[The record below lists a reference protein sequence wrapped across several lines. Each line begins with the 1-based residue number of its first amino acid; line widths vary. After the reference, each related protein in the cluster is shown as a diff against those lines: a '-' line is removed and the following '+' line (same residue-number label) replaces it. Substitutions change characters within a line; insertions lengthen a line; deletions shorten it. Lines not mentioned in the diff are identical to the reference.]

1 MANKHSMRLSA
12 RAIVAALV
20 MTVGV
25 LAVIVRVGYL
35 SLYRGEEL
43 RYKAER
49 RQLSD
54 SVISAGRGAIY
65 DANMK
70 VLAQSAST
78 WLIYAVPSKINDD
91 KNGGKTAEEKIEI
104 LVANLGEI
112 LGVDEKELRKDLSN
126 HDSGY
131 VKIKGQVEKEPKEK
145 VVEFRSKY
153 DFQEVIGIDED
164 SKRYYPYSSF
174 ASSVI
179 GFVNADGEGSGG
191 VEQEYNDV
199 LTGVE
204 GRRITSKNGRNEAI
218 GTDYETVYEAQQGV
232 GVVLTIDE
240 TIQYYLEEALSQA
253 IIDHKAMNAY
263 GIVMEV
269 DTGAILAMS
278 TMPGYDLNDPR
289 TIQNSKLIDE
299 LLEDSEDEAEETE
312 EETTEPETEQAEENA
327 EEKTDKKQE
336 AARTL
341 TAAQQKKIRE
351 NENYLNAL
359 FAQWR
364 NRVISDTY
372 EPGSVFKTYVLSA
385 ALEEGVVDENT
396 SYTCVGG
403 IQVADHYIKCWKTS
417 GHGTETLAQGLMN
430 SCNPFFITIGQKM
443 GAKLFYKYFEA
454 FGFTEKTG
462 IDLPGEVTPKAGV
475 TYHTLEGLNL
485 PELSSSSFGQTFQIS
500 PIQMIT
506 GISCIANG
514 GKLMRPYVVAKT
526 IDADGNTIT
535 ETKPVVRR
543 QVISEKTSK
552 QVASIMEEVVSH
564 GTGKNAY
571 VAGYRVAGKTG
582 TSEKLT
588 NEAEEKYIASFSG
601 FAPADNP
608 KIAVL
613 VAIDEPEGEHGG
625 GAIAAPIVG
634 SIFEKTLVYLNVEA
648 QYTDEEL
655 AKITKTAP
663 SVVGK
668 TVSAAKNEVSSAGF
682 SIKVVGDGETVIS
695 QMPSPNSSLP
705 ADGVIVVYT
714 EQDSSA
720 LKAEVPNLTGM
731 TISQVNRYAV
741 DNGFNIKIIGA
752 TYNNGE
758 VVSYRQSVEAGTK
771 AEIGTVITVY
781 FKSNVNVVDG

>member
-1 MANKHSMRLSA
+1 MRLSA

>member
-1 MANKHSMRLSA
+1 MSKKHSLRLRA
-12 RAIVAALV
+12 RGIIAALV

-25 LAVIVRVGYL
+25 LAVILRVGYL
-35 SLYRGEEL
+35 SLFRGEEL

-54 SVISAGRGAIY
+54 SVITAGRGAIY

-78 WLIYAVPSKINDD
+78 WLVYAVPSMIKDD
-91 KNGGKTAEEKIEI
+91 KDGGKTAEEKIEI

-112 LGVDEKELRKDLSN
+112 LGVDEKELRKGLSN
-126 HDSGY
+126 QDSGY
-131 VKIKGQVEKEPKEK
+131 YKVKGQVEKEAKEK
-145 VVEFRSKY
+145 VVAFRSEY

-179 GFVNADGEGSGG
+179 GFVNADGVGSGG
-191 VEQEYNDV
+191 VEQEYNGV

-204 GRRITSKNGRNEAI
+204 GRRITSKNGRNETI
-218 GTDYETVYEAQQGV
+218 GADYETVYEAQQGV

-240 TIQYYLEEALSQA
+240 TIQYYLEEALNQA
-253 IIDHKAMNAY
+253 IIDHNAMNAY
-263 GIVMEV
+263 GIVMDV
-269 DTGAILAMS
+269 QTGAILAMS
-278 TMPGYDLNDPR
+278 TSPGYDLNDPR
-289 TIQNSKLIDE
+289 TISNPKLIDE
-299 LLEDSEDEAEETE
+299 LLEDETDEETDEDEET
-312 EETTEPETEQAEENA
+312 A
-327 EEKTDKKQE
+327 EEKTTEKE
-336 AARTL
+336 TTAAEENEENKENKTAEQL
-341 TAAQQKKIRE
+341 TASQQKKIKE
-351 NENYLNAL
+351 NEHYLDAL

-364 NRVISDTY
+364 NRVVSDTY

-385 ALEEGVVDENT
+385 ALEEGVVDENMT
-396 SYTCVGG
+396 YTCVGG
-403 IQVADHYIKCWKTS
+403 IQVADHFIKCWKTS
-417 GHGTETLAQGLMN
+417 GHGHETLAQGLMN

-443 GAKLFYKYFEA
+443 GAETFYKYFEA

-462 IDLPGEVTPKAGV
+462 IDLPGEVSPKAGV

-514 GKLMRPYVVAKT
+514 GKLMKPYVVAKT
-526 IDADGNTIT
+526 VDNEGNTIS

-571 VAGYRVAGKTG
+571 VPGYRVAGKTG

-588 NEAEEKYIASFSG
+588 NDGKYIASFSG

-634 SIFEKTLVYLNVEA
+634 SIFEKTLVYLNVEP

-655 AKITKTAP
+655 SKITKTAP

-668 TVSAAKNEVSSAGF
+668 TVSAAQNEISSAGF
-682 SIKVVGDGETVIS
+682 TVKVIGNGDTVLS

-705 ADGVIVVYT
+705 ADGVVVVYT
-714 EQDSSA
+714 EQDA
-720 LKAEVPNLTGM
+720 QAVTAQVPSLTGM
-731 TISQVNRYAV
+731 TISQANRAAVNA
-741 DNGFNIKIIGA
+741 GFNIKIIGA

-758 VVSYRQSVEAGTK
+758 VVSYRQSLEEGTQ
-771 AEIGTVITVY
+771 AEIGSVITVY
-781 FKSNVNVVDG
+781 FKSSVNVVDG

>member
-1 MANKHSMRLSA
+1 MLEQ
-12 RAIVAALV
+12 V
-20 MTVGV
+20 
-25 LAVIVRVGYL
+25 
-35 SLYRGEEL
+35 EE
-43 RYKAER
+43 
-49 RQLSD
+49 
-54 SVISAGRGAIY
+54 
-65 DANMK
+65 
-70 VLAQSAST
+70 
-78 WLIYAVPSKINDD
+78 
-91 KNGGKTAEEKIEI
+91 EEK
-104 LVANLGEI
+104 G
-112 LGVDEKELRKDLSN
+112 
-126 HDSGY
+126 
-131 VKIKGQVEKEPKEK
+131 
-145 VVEFRSKY
+145 
-153 DFQEVIGIDED
+153 
-164 SKRYYPYSSF
+164 
-174 ASSVI
+174 
-179 GFVNADGEGSGG
+179 
-191 VEQEYNDV
+191 
-199 LTGVE
+199 
-204 GRRITSKNGRNEAI
+204 
-218 GTDYETVYEAQQGV
+218 
-232 GVVLTIDE
+232 
-240 TIQYYLEEALSQA
+240 
-253 IIDHKAMNAY
+253 
-263 GIVMEV
+263 
-269 DTGAILAMS
+269 
-278 TMPGYDLNDPR
+278 
-289 TIQNSKLIDE
+289 
-299 LLEDSEDEAEETE
+299 EDEEETE
-312 EETTEPETEQAEENA
+312 EPETEAAEETTEAEN
-327 EEKTDKKQE
+327 EKNKNEKKVLTPKQE
-336 AARTL
+336 
-341 TAAQQKKIRE
+341 KKIRE

-396 SYTCVGG
+396 TYTCGGG
-403 IQVADHYIKCWKTS
+403 IQVADHYIKCWNTA
-417 GHGTETLAQGLMN
+417 GHGHETLAQGLMN

-443 GAKLFYKYFEA
+443 GKDIFYKYFEA

-462 IDLPGEVTPKAGV
+462 IDLPGEVSPKAGV
-475 TYHTLEGLNL
+475 TYHTLEALNL

-526 IDADGNTIT
+526 IDSDGNTIS

-588 NEAEEKYIASFSG
+588 NDGKYIASFAG

-625 GAIAAPIVG
+625 GAIAAPVVG

-668 TVSAAKNEVSSAGF
+668 TVSSAKNEVSSAGF
-682 SIKVVGDGETVIS
+682 SIKVVGDGETVVS
-695 QMPSPNSSLP
+695 QMPAPNSSLP

-714 EQDSSA
+714 EQDAASVT
-720 LKAEVPNLTGM
+720 AEVPNLSGM
-731 TISQVNRYAV
+731 TISQVNRSAV
-741 DNGFNIKIIGA
+741 DSGFNIKIIGA

-758 VVSYRQSVEAGTK
+758 VVSYRQSVEPGTK

>member
-1 MANKHSMRLSA
+1 
-12 RAIVAALV
+12 
-20 MTVGV
+20 
-25 LAVIVRVGYL
+25 
-35 SLYRGEEL
+35 
-43 RYKAER
+43 
-49 RQLSD
+49 
-54 SVISAGRGAIY
+54 
-65 DANMK
+65 MK

-78 WLIYAVPSKINDD
+78 WLIYAVPSKIEDD

-112 LGVDEKELRKDLSN
+112 LGVDEKELREELSN
-126 HDSGY
+126 RDSGY
-131 VKIKGQVEKEPKEK
+131 VKIKGQVEKEPKER
-145 VVEFRSKY
+145 VVAFRSEN

-179 GFVNADGEGSGG
+179 GFVNADGEGNGG
-191 VEQEYNDV
+191 IEQEYNDV
-199 LTGVE
+199 LTGVA
-204 GRRITSKNGRNEAI
+204 GRKITSKNGRNETI
-218 GTDYETVYEAQQGV
+218 GADYETVYEAQQGV

-253 IIDHKAMNAY
+253 VIDHNAMNAY

-289 TIQNSKLIDE
+289 TIQNPKLIDM
-299 LLEDSEDEAEETE
+299 LLEDEDEDEQDVPETEETE
-312 EETTEPETEQAEENA
+312 ETTEAATEETTETAD
-327 EEKTDKKQE
+327 EKSE
-336 AARTL
+336 ATRVL
-341 TAAQQKKIRE
+341 TASQQKKIRE
-351 NENYLNAL
+351 NEEYLNAL
-359 FAQWR
+359 FSQWR

-396 SYTCVGG
+396 TYTCVGG
-403 IQVADHYIKCWKTS
+403 IQVADNYIKCWKTY
-417 GHGTETLAQGLMN
+417 GHGHETLAQGLMN

-443 GAKLFYKYFEA
+443 GSELFYKYFEA

-462 IDLPGEVTPKAGV
+462 IDLPGEVSPKAGV
-475 TYHTLEGLNL
+475 TYHTLENLNL

-514 GKLMRPYVVAKT
+514 GKLMKPYVVAKT
-526 IDADGNTIT
+526 IDSEGNTIS
-535 ETKPVVRR
+535 ETKPTVRR

-588 NEAEEKYIASFSG
+588 NSSEEKYIASFSG

-668 TVSAAKNEVSSAGF
+668 TVSAAKNEVSASGF
-682 SIKVVGDGETVIS
+682 TIKVIGDGDTVVS

-705 ADGVIVVYT
+705 ADGVIVIYT
-714 EQDSSA
+714 ENDSATVKS
-720 LKAEVPNLTGM
+720 KVPDLSGM
-731 TISQVNRYAV
+731 TISQVNRSAV

-758 VVSYRQSVEAGTK
+758 VLSYRQSVEAGTE

-781 FKSNVNVVDG
+781 FKSSVNVVDG

>member
-1 MANKHSMRLSA
+1 MALKHSLRLRA
-12 RAIVAALV
+12 RGIIAASVL
-20 MTVGV
+20 TVGV
-25 LAVIVRVGYL
+25 LSVILRVGYL

-54 SVISAGRGAIY
+54 SVITAGRGTIY
-65 DANMK
+65 DSNMK

-78 WLIYAVPSKINDD
+78 WLIYAVPSMINDD
-91 KNGGKTAEEKIEI
+91 KDGGRTAEEKIEL
-104 LVANLGEI
+104 LVANFGEI
-112 LGVDEKELRKDLSN
+112 LGVDEDDMREKLKN

-131 VKIKGQVEKEPKEK
+131 VKVAGQVEKEAKERI
-145 VVEFRSKY
+145 VDFRSEY

-164 SKRYYPYSSF
+164 SKRYYPYNSF

-179 GFVNADGEGSGG
+179 GFVNADGEGNGG

-204 GRRITSKNGRNEAI
+204 GRRITSKNGRNETI
-218 GTDYETVYEAQQGV
+218 GTDYETVYEAQQGA

-253 IIDHKAMNAY
+253 VIDHKAMNAY
-263 GIVMEV
+263 GIVMDV
-269 DTGAILAMS
+269 KTGAILAMS

-289 TIQNSKLIDE
+289 TISNPRLIDM
-299 LLEDSEDEAEETE
+299 LLEDVDEEEAEEKTE
-312 EETTEPETEQAEENA
+312 EETKPSDEKEEA
-327 EEKTDKKQE
+327 TDEKTE
-336 AARTL
+336 ATRVL
-341 TAAQQKKIRE
+341 TSQQQKKIRE

-364 NRVISDTY
+364 NRVVSDTY

-396 SYTCVGG
+396 TYTCVGG
-403 IQVADHYIKCWKTS
+403 IQVADNYIKCWKAG
-417 GHGTETLAQGLMN
+417 GHGHETLAQGLMN
-430 SCNPFFITIGQKM
+430 SCNPFFITIGQRM
-443 GAKLFYKYFEA
+443 GADLFYKYFEA

-462 IDLPGEVTPKAGV
+462 IDLPGEVSPKAGV

-514 GKLMRPYVVAKT
+514 GYLMKPYVVAKT
-526 IDADGNTIT
+526 IDSEGNTIT
-535 ETKPVVRR
+535 ETKPTVRR

-588 NEAEEKYIASFSG
+588 NDGQYIASFSG

-608 KIAVL
+608 RIAVL
-613 VAIDEPEGEHGG
+613 VAIDEPKGEHGG
-625 GAIAAPIVG
+625 GAIAAPVVG

-668 TVSAAKNEVSSAGF
+668 TVSAARNEVSAAGF
-682 SIKVVGDGETVIS
+682 SIKVVGDGETVVS
-695 QMPSPNSSLP
+695 QMPAPNSSLP

-714 EQDSSA
+714 EQDSA
-720 LKAEVPNLTGM
+720 AQTMKVPDLTGM
-731 TISQVNRYAV
+731 TISQANRAAV
-741 DNGFNIKIIGA
+741 DYGFNIKIIGA

-758 VVSYRQSVEAGTK
+758 VVSYRQSLEAGSE

-781 FKSNVNVVDG
+781 FKSSVNVVDG